1 MSVSLLEADS
11 AVESAT
17 DQGAGG
23 KATVLVVDDSGVD
36 SRLVAQ
42 LLQPMPELNVS
53 FAGSL
58 SAGLEAI
65 ARESP
70 AIVLTDLILPDGEG
84 IELIKQ
90 VRAHH
95 PHTHVILMTA
105 YGNEEVVIR
114 SLRAGAANYIAK
126 KDLAADLVPLV
137 RKLLEIAA
145 WSHERVRILR
155 CLVRRESVFVLD
167 NDPNLIAAFMKLV
180 REELEGMALW
190 DETGLIQVSIALQ
203 EAVTNA
209 VYHGNLEV
217 DSEHRQTDER
227 IFDRIAEE
235 RRHLEPYRSRR
246 VRIHVQLDRD
256 VARFSVCDDGPGFDA
271 SLLNRP
277 VTAAD
282 LSRIG
287 GRGLLLIRTFMDNV
301 SFNSHGNQIVM
312 LKNRLTQPEGALKR
326 LNS

>member
-11 AVESAT
+11 AVESAI
-17 DQGAGG
+17 DHPVPGSARL
-23 KATVLVVDDSGVD
+23 LVVDDSSVD
-36 SRLVAQ
+36 RRMVAQ
-42 LLQPMPELNVS
+42 LLQPMSEVSVS
-53 FAGSL
+53 FADSL
-58 SAGLEAI
+58 RAGLDAI

-84 IELIKQ
+84 LELVKR
-90 VRAHH
+90 VRAEY

-114 SLRAGAANYIAK
+114 ALRAGAANYISK
-126 KDLAADLVPLV
+126 KDLAADLVPLA

-155 CLVRRESVFVLD
+155 CMVRHESVFVLE

-180 REELEGMALW
+180 REELEGMDLW
-190 DETGLIQVSIALQ
+190 DETGLIQVSVALQ

-209 VYHGNLEV
+209 VFHGNLEV
-217 DSEHRQTDER
+217 DSEHRQIDER
-227 IFDRIAEE
+227 IFDRLAEE
-235 RRHLEPYRSRR
+235 RRHLEPYRSRK

-256 VARFSVCDDGPGFDA
+256 VARFSVCDDGPGFDTSA
-271 SLLNRP
+271 LNRP
-277 VTAAD
+277 VADAD

-287 GRGLLLIRTFMDNV
+287 GRGLLLIRAFMDDV
-301 SFNSHGNQIVM
+301 SFNSYGNQIVM
-312 LKNRLTQPEGALKR
+312 IKNRASQPSAPRVR
-326 LNS
+326 LSP